1 MSPFVILDED
11 QVKRLKRAVQTDCEL
26 VVCTGD
32 WLAHLNVFSDAQIY
46 DILRFFLKKIETFD
60 QALVIGLAVP
70 PTMLAVCDSRWVSF
84 SGSEEFWDTKT
95 SEVTGK
101 LGEYALTHIM
111 CDMRILRTRLQYR
124 QGRFNHASQ
133 EQPSASPAE
142 HAGED
147 S

>member
-1 MSPFVILDED
+1 MSPFVVLDAD

-46 DILRFFLKKIETFD
+46 DILKFFLEKIETFD
-60 QALVIGLAVP
+60 QAIAIGLAIP

-111 CDMRILRTRLQYR
+111 CDMRVLRARLQYR
-124 QGRFNHASQ
+124 QGRFNHARQ
-133 EQPSASPAE
+133 EQPSAGSDRPARE
-142 HAGED
+142 N